1 MPQELN
7 LNVSPYFDD
16 FDKDKDYYKVL
27 FKPGY
32 PVQARELT
40 GLQSIL
46 QNQIEQF
53 GNHLFKEG
61 SVVIPGQ
68 TTYIDN
74 YYAVEIQS
82 EYLGINILAY
92 LNSIVGKTIRG
103 ENTGVRAYVVG
114 VLNNT
119 ESERGNNTLYVNFLD
134 SDYLTG
140 SYQSFADDEVLILE
154 EGLFGSNQIDST
166 KSVVVQPESGFAVT
180 IPFNC
185 NSIGSA
191 VFLNEGVYFLRG
203 YFIAVKSQTLILDQ
217 YSNNPSY
224 RVGLRIIEET
234 INADDDAT
242 IVDNAQGFSN
252 YAAPGAD
259 RLKITTDLVKIPIDQ
274 YDVEE
279 FVQLLEIRNGIL
291 RTSTQDPQYNILQ
304 DSLAKRTYEESGDY
318 YITQPSVVPKESLN
332 DLKGNSGVFLQN
344 ELTYNNNAPSEDLGT
359 YQVSPL
365 KAVVKGY
372 PVETISPTYIDFPK
386 TRTTRSLE
394 NQGINYVTGPTYTLN
409 NVYGS
414 PTIGVNTNF
423 TVHLM
428 DTRRS
433 GISSTGKEIGLARVY
448 DFALESGSYNTANA
462 RLNEWDLS
470 LYDVQTY
477 TEITL
482 NQNITLSTPTHVRG
496 KSSGATGFLRFN
508 VSNSKLLT
516 LYNVN
521 GKFTDGEEFIFNG
534 VDNTRISVATTAY
547 GTDQVKSIFATV
559 GVAGTFNADIKPST
573 LANVGFVTI
582 TALSGGISTVTST
595 NFNFVGIATSGSTV
609 SFTNTAAG
617 ISTVTFAR
625 VTRVTKNALSITG
638 VTTVLGICDG
648 ALPTVAITPSDFRIL
663 TSSFQNSIDNTL
675 YTVLPKRYISTV
687 NIDKSTLIIKRR
699 FSVSIASS
707 QTNTIEAGTNETFL
721 PFDEERYILM
731 RDDGT
736 VEPLSSDKFKFNG
749 SSTNVR
755 IEGLANADGA
765 ATLIATLSKTSVT
778 SKKKNK
784 TKVNILNVVYSS
796 DSASGIGT
804 TTTNDGLT
812 YNVGYPYGTRVQDI
826 DICLLKPDVTK
837 VYGVFES
844 DDTSDAEL
852 PNIVLLNLSGAN
864 AKTTDLLIGEEFEGL
879 SSGAVGIYCEKLS
892 DTRISYVLLNQELFQ
907 EGETIRF
914 KTTNV
919 TATANILIT
928 GDNNISSNYTFD
940 NGQRSTLYDYSRII
954 KKDLKVSPT
963 RRLKIVFETASF
975 LTSDNGN
982 IITVDSYSDY
992 DYCDIPKVDGI
1003 SNADMLDIRPRVSD
1017 FTVTTSS
1024 LSPFEF
1030 RARLINDS
1038 GNSVPNILAPDEQI
1052 NIGYSYYLPR
1062 IDRLFLTKDGVFQ
1075 LNKGAA
1081 SENPQPPSAVE
1092 DGIEIARATL
1102 PPYLCNINDVDID
1115 VFEYKRYRM
1124 SDINKLENRIKNL
1137 ELYTSLSLLESDTS
1151 NLPIKD
1157 KTGLIRFKSGFFVDD
1172 FSSTK
1177 SQRKT
1182 TIVKNSID
1190 VSNGELRPA
1199 PYTTEIDL
1207 QLGSTS
1213 VIGING
1219 PSNPTVDTEFVTD
1232 LIGSGVKKTGKLIT
1246 LNYTEVAEIQQ
1257 PYATRKEKVSP
1268 VRSSYYGGTI
1278 ELTPSSDVW
1287 VDQVTLNAR
1296 KNEYLGDFTES
1307 PEQLESKDND
1317 KQGGFAPVIW
1327 GAWDKLWSG
1336 IQKNSGSEKILEN
1349 YDISNNVIQTYN
1361 RTGTKS
1367 TQSIRKI
1374 VKDIFNDVALGDST
1388 VGSQVVPY
1396 LRSRN
1401 IEFSARR
1408 LKPFTRVYANFDGQN
1423 IDKYIIP
1430 KLIEITMI
1438 SGSFQIGET
1447 VVGLIG
1453 SGFDVNVPYIKFR
1466 VAQLNHKFG
1475 PYNAPVQVYGANP
1488 YSREITLPS
1497 AYSTTSTTINVDT
1510 FSLSQQTQ
1518 GLFYG
1523 WIRAGMTL
1531 RGQTSGAEATINRV
1545 KLVTDAKG
1553 SLIGSFFIPD
1563 PSITSNP
1570 AFESGIK
1577 LFKLSSNNVNSQV
1590 AGVPLTSAQEKFYS
1604 VGYINPTQENI
1615 TSIRPVR
1622 LETQNT
1628 VDFRVNSSGS
1638 STIVSSTILGNSN
1651 PSQVPLVSGQTSP
1664 QSGLQGVLGVT
1675 GSQTNQFIPGIQG
1688 TSSTIGSVTPVSS
1701 PPIPTTVAPSS
1712 AQTLTEFFNVT
1723 QTPTTTST
1731 TLTSTPVQQSTQT
1744 TSTSS
1749 VNIPTTYSALSDI
1762 SQTLGGSSGG
1772 SSGESSSGSS
1782 GGGSSGSGY

>member
-16 FDKDKDYYKVL
+16 FDKDKDFYKVL

-68 TTYIDN
+68 VSYIDN

-82 EYLGINILAY
+82 EYLGINVLAY

-114 VLNNT
+114 VLKDSD
-119 ESERGNNTLYVNFLD
+119 SERGNNTLYVNFLD

-140 SYQSFADDEVLILE
+140 SYQSFADDEVLLLE
-154 EGLFGSNQIDST
+154 EGLFGSNEIDST
-166 KSVVVQPESGFAVT
+166 KSVVVQPGSGFAVT
-180 IPFNC
+180 VPLNC

-203 YFIAVKSQTLILDQ
+203 YFVGVRSQTLILDQ

-224 RVGLRIIEET
+224 RVGLRITEET
-234 INADDDAT
+234 VNADDDET
-242 IVDNAQGFSN
+242 LVDNAKGFSN

-259 RLKITTDLVKIPIDQ
+259 RLKITADLVKVPIDQ

-279 FVQLLEIRNGIL
+279 FVQLLEIRGGIL
-291 RTSTQDPQYNILQ
+291 RSSIQDPQYNILQ

-318 YITQPSVVPKESLN
+318 YITQPSVAPKESLN
-332 DLKGNSGVFLQN
+332 NLKGNGGVFLAN
-344 ELTYNNNAPSEDLGT
+344 ELTYNSNTPSEDLGT
-359 YQVSPL
+359 YQISPL

-386 TRTTRSLE
+386 PRTTRSLE

-409 NVYGS
+409 NVYGA
-414 PTIGVNTNF
+414 PTIGINTNF
-423 TVHLM
+423 TVYLM

-433 GISSTGKEIGLARVY
+433 GVSSTGKEIGLARVY
-448 DFALESGSYNTANA
+448 DFALESGSYNTSNP
-462 RLNEWDLS
+462 RLNEWDLA

-496 KSSGATGFLRFN
+496 KSSGATGFLRYN
-508 VSNSKLLT
+508 VSDSKLLT
-516 LYNVN
+516 LYNVS
-521 GKFTDGEEFIFNG
+521 GKFVDGEEFIFNG
-534 VDNTRISVATTAY
+534 IDNTRISVATTAY
-547 GTDQVKSIFATV
+547 GTDQVKSVFATV
-559 GVAGTFNADIKPST
+559 GTAGTFNADVKPTT

-582 TALSGGISTVTST
+582 TARSGGISTVTST
-595 NFNFVGIATSGSTV
+595 DFNFVGIATSGTTV
-609 SFTNTAAG
+609 SFTNPG
-617 ISTVTFAR
+617 LSTVTFAR
-625 VTRVTKNALSITG
+625 VTNVTKNSLSIAG
-638 VTTVLGICDG
+638 VTTVIGICDG
-648 ALPTVAITPSDFRIL
+648 ALPGVAINPSDFKIL
-663 TSSFQNSIDNTL
+663 STSFQSSTDNTL
-675 YTVLPKRYISTV
+675 YTVLPKKYISKV
-687 NIDKSTLIIKRR
+687 DIDNSTLIIRR
-699 FSVSIASS
+699 KFTVSIASS
-707 QTNTIEAGTNETFL
+707 QTNTIQAGENETFL

-736 VEPLSSDKFKFNG
+736 VEPLSADKFKFNA
-749 SSTNVR
+749 SSTNIR
-755 IEGLANADGA
+755 IEGLANTDGT
-765 ATLIATLSKTSVT
+765 ATLIATLSKTSIS
-778 SKKKNK
+778 SKKKDV
-784 TKVNILNVVYSS
+784 TKVNILNIVYSA

-804 TTTNDGLT
+804 TTINDGLI
-812 YNVGYPYGTRVQDI
+812 YNSGYPYGTRVQDI
-826 DICLLKPDVTK
+826 DICLLKPDITK
-837 VYGVFES
+837 VYGIFES

-852 PNIVLLNLSGAN
+852 PNILLQNISGAN

-892 DTRISYVLLNQELFQ
+892 DTRISYVLLNQELLQ

-914 KTTNV
+914 KTTGV
-919 TATANILIT
+919 TATASVLLT

-940 NGQRSTLYDYSRII
+940 NGQRSTIYDYGKVIR
-954 KKDLKVSPT
+954 KDLKVSPT

-975 LTSDNGN
+975 AASDNGN
-982 IITVDSYSDY
+982 IITIDSYRDF

-1003 SNADMLDIRPRVSD
+1003 SNSDMLDIRPRVSD

-1030 RARLINDS
+1030 RARSIDAV

-1075 LNKGAA
+1075 LNRGAA
-1081 SENPQPPSAVE
+1081 SENPQLPAAVE
-1092 DGIEIARATL
+1092 DGVEVARATL
-1102 PPYLCNINDVDID
+1102 PPYVCNINDIDID

-1157 KTGLIRFKSGFFVDD
+1157 KNGLIRFKSGFFVDD

-1199 PYTTEIDL
+1199 PYTTEVDL

-1213 VIGING
+1213 AIGING
-1219 PSNPTVDTEFVTD
+1219 PSDPTVDTEFVTD
-1232 LIGSGVKKTGKLIT
+1232 LVGSGVKKTGRLVT

-1257 PYATRKEKVSP
+1257 PYATRTEKVSP

-1296 KNEYLGDFTES
+1296 KNEYIGDFTEN
-1307 PEQLESKDND
+1307 PEQLEAKDND
-1317 KQGGFAPVIW
+1317 KQGGFAPIIW
-1327 GAWDKLWSG
+1327 GAWDRIWSG
-1336 IQKNSGSEKILEN
+1336 IQKNAGTEKILEN

-1374 VKDIFNDVALGDST
+1374 VKDIFNDVALGDASI
-1388 VGSQVVPY
+1388 GSQVVPY

-1423 IDKYIIP
+1423 IDKYIVP
-1430 KLIEITMI
+1430 KLIQINMI

-1466 VAQLNHKFG
+1466 VAQPNHKFG

-1488 YSREITLPS
+1488 YSRETTVPS
-1497 AYSTTSTTINVDT
+1497 AYSTTSNIINVDT

-1531 RGQTSGAEATINRV
+1531 RGQTSGAEATISSV
-1545 KLVTDAKG
+1545 KLITDAKG
-1553 SLIGSFFIPD
+1553 SLIGSFYIPD

-1577 LFKLSSNNVNSQV
+1577 LFKLTSNNINSQT
-1590 AGVPLTSAQEKFYS
+1590 AGVPLTSAEEKFYS

-1638 STIVSSTILGNSN
+1638 STVISSTILGNNS
-1651 PSQVPLVSGQTSP
+1651 PSQVPLVSGQTTP
-1664 QSGLQGVLGVT
+1664 QSGLQGALGVT
-1675 GSQTNQFIPGIQG
+1675 GSQTNQFVPGVQG
-1688 TSSTIGSVTPVSS
+1688 TSTLTGSVTPISS
-1701 PPIPTTVAPSS
+1701 PPAPTTVAPSS
-1712 AQTLTEFFNVT
+1712 AQPLTEFFNVV
-1723 QTPTTTST
+1723 QTPTTTTT
-1731 TLTSTPVQQSTQT
+1731 TLSSTPTQT
-1744 TSTSS
+1744 SSTN
-1749 VNIPTTYSALSDI
+1749 VPTTFVALSDP
-1762 SQTLGGSSGG
+1762 SQTLGASQQSNG
-1772 SSGESSSGSS
+1772 
-1782 GGGSSGSGY
+1782 SGSGY

>member
-16 FDKDKDYYKVL
+16 FNKNQDYYKVL

-53 GNHLFKEG
+53 GNHIFKEG

-68 TTYIDN
+68 VSYIDN
-74 YYAVEIQS
+74 YYAVEVQS

-103 ENTGVRAYVVG
+103 ENTGVRAYVVSI
-114 VLNNT
+114 LRDSD
-119 ESERGNNTLYVNFLD
+119 SERGNNTLYVNFLD

-140 SYQSFADDEVLILE
+140 SYQSFADDEVLLLE
-154 EGLFGSNQIDST
+154 EGLFGSNQIDSS
-166 KSVVVQPESGFAVT
+166 KSVVVQPGSGFAVT
-180 IPFNC
+180 IPLNC

-203 YFIAVKSQTLILDQ
+203 YFVGVKTQTVILDQ
-217 YSNNPSY
+217 YTNTPSY
-224 RVGLRIIEET
+224 RVGLRITEET
-234 INADDDAT
+234 VNADDDDT
-242 IVDNAQGFSN
+242 LTDNAKGFSN

-259 RLKITTDLVKIPIDQ
+259 RFKITTDLVKVPINQ

-279 FVQLLEIRNGIL
+279 FVQLLEIRDGIL
-291 RTSTQDPQYNILQ
+291 RSSIQDPQYNILQ
-304 DSLAKRTYEESGDY
+304 DALAKRTYEESGDY
-318 YITQPSVVPKESLN
+318 YITQPSVTPKESLN
-332 DLKGNSGVFLQN
+332 NLKGNGGIFLTN
-344 ELTYNNNAPSEDLGT
+344 ESTYNNNTPLESLGT
-359 YQVSPL
+359 YQISPL

-386 TRTTRSLE
+386 PRTTKSLE
-394 NQGINYVTGPTYTLN
+394 GQGINYVTGSTYSLN

-414 PTIGVNTNF
+414 PTIGINTNF
-423 TVHLM
+423 IVHLM
-428 DTRRS
+428 DSRRS
-433 GISSTGKEIGLARVY
+433 GISSTGREIGLARVY
-448 DFALESGSYNTANA
+448 DFALESGSYNTINQK
-462 RLNEWDLS
+462 LNEWDLA

-482 NQNITLSTPTHVRG
+482 NQNITLSTPTHIRG
-496 KSSGATGFLRFN
+496 KSSGAVGFLRYS

-516 LYNVN
+516 LYNVT
-521 GKFTDGEEFIFNG
+521 GKFIDGEEFIFDG
-534 VDNTRISVATTAY
+534 IDNTRISIASTSY
-547 GTDQVKSIFATV
+547 GTDQVRSIFATV
-559 GVAGTFNADIKPST
+559 GTAGTFNADVRPST

-582 TALSGGISTVTST
+582 TARSGGISTITST
-595 NFNFVGIATSGSTV
+595 NFNFVGIATLGSTV
-609 SFTNTAAG
+609 SFTNPG
-617 ISTVTFAR
+617 LSTVTFAR
-625 VTRVTKNALSITG
+625 VTNMTKNTLSIVG
-638 VTTVLGICDG
+638 VTTVIGICDG
-648 ALPTVAITPSDFRIL
+648 ALPPSAINPSDLRIL
-663 TSSFQNSIDNTL
+663 TSSLQSSTDNTL
-675 YTVLPKRYISTV
+675 YTVLPQKYISKV
-687 NIDKSTLIIKRR
+687 DIDNSTLIIRKK
-699 FSVSIASS
+699 FTVSVASS
-707 QTNTIEAGTNETFL
+707 QTNTIQVGENETFL

-736 VEPLSSDKFKFNG
+736 VESLSSDKFKFNA
-749 SSTNVR
+749 SSTNLR
-755 IEGLANADGA
+755 IEGLSNSDGNAS
-765 ATLIATLSKTSVT
+765 LIATLSKTSVT
-778 SKKKNK
+778 AKKKDLIK
-784 TKVNILNVVYSS
+784 INILNVVYSAEP
-796 DSASGIGT
+796 ASGFGAT
-804 TTTNDGLT
+804 TINDGLI
-812 YNVGYPYGTRVQDI
+812 YNDGYPYGVRVQDI
-826 DICLLKPDVTK
+826 DISLLKPDVVK
-837 VYGVFES
+837 VYGIFES
-844 DDTSDAEL
+844 DDTSNAEL
-852 PNIVLLNLSGAN
+852 PNILLQNLSGTN

-879 SSGAVGIYCEKLS
+879 TSGSIGIYCEKLS

-907 EGETIRF
+907 EGETIKF
-914 KTTNV
+914 KTTGV
-919 TATANILIT
+919 TATASVLLT

-940 NGQRSTLYDYSRII
+940 NGQKSTIYDYGKII
-954 KKDLKVSPT
+954 RKDLKVSPT
-963 RRLKIVFETASF
+963 KKLKIVFETASF
-975 LTSDNGN
+975 ATSDNGN
-982 IITVDSYSDY
+982 IITVDSYRDF

-1003 SNADMLDIRPRVSD
+1003 SNSDILDIRPRVSE

-1030 RARLINDS
+1030 RARLIDAV
-1038 GNSVPNILAPDEQI
+1038 GNSVPNILASDEQI

-1062 IDRLFLTKDGVFQ
+1062 IDRLFLTKDGIFQ

-1081 SENPQPPSAVE
+1081 SENPQLPAAVE
-1092 DGIEIARATL
+1092 DGIEVAKITL
-1102 PPYLCNINDVDID
+1102 PPYVCNIDDINID

-1151 NLPIKD
+1151 NLSIKD
-1157 KTGLIRFKSGFFVDD
+1157 SSGLIRFKSGFFVDD

-1177 SQRKT
+1177 SQRKI

-1232 LIGSGVKKTGKLIT
+1232 LIGSGVKKTGKLVT
-1246 LNYTEVAEIQQ
+1246 LNYTEVAEVQQ
-1257 PYATRKEKVSP
+1257 PYATRVEKVAP

-1287 VDQVTLNAR
+1287 IDQVTLNAR
-1296 KNEYLGDFTES
+1296 KNEYIGDFTEN
-1307 PEQLESKDND
+1307 PEQLEAKDND
-1317 KQGGFAPVIW
+1317 KQGGFAPIIW
-1327 GAWDKLWSG
+1327 GAWDNLWSG
-1336 IQKNSGSEKILEN
+1336 VQKNYGTEKILEN

-1374 VKDIFNDVALGDST
+1374 VKDIFNDVTLGNSS

-1438 SGSFQIGET
+1438 SGSFQTGET
-1447 VVGLIG
+1447 IVGLIG
-1453 SGFDVNVPYIKFR
+1453 SGFDINVPYIKFR
-1466 VAQLNHKFG
+1466 VAQPNHKFG

-1488 YSREITLPS
+1488 YSREIIISST
-1497 AYSTTSTTINVDT
+1497 YSTTSTIVNVDT
-1510 FSLSQQTQ
+1510 FSLSQQAQ
-1518 GLFYG
+1518 GMFYG
-1523 WIRAGMTL
+1523 WIRAGMVL
-1531 RGQTSGAEATINRV
+1531 RGQTSGAEATISNV
-1545 KLVTDAKG
+1545 KFVTDAKG

-1563 PSITSNP
+1563 PNVTSNP

-1577 LFKLSSNNVNSQV
+1577 LFKLTSNNINSQTT
-1590 AGVPLTSAQEKFYS
+1590 GVPLTSAVEKFYS
-1604 VGYINPTQENI
+1604 VGYINPTQENV
-1615 TSIRPVR
+1615 TSTRPMR
-1622 LETQNT
+1622 LETQNII
-1628 VDFRVNSSGS
+1628 DFRVNTSGS
-1638 STIVSSTILGNSN
+1638 STIVSSTILGKNN
-1651 PSQVPLVSGQTSP
+1651 PSQVPLVSGQTTP
-1664 QSGLQGVLGVT
+1664 QSGLLGALGVT
-1675 GSQTNQFIPGIQG
+1675 GSQSNQFVSGVQG
-1688 TSSTIGSVTPVSS
+1688 TSTLTGSITPISS
-1701 PPIPTTVAPSS
+1701 PPAPATIAPSS
-1712 AQTLTEFFNVT
+1712 AQSITEFFTVA
-1723 QTPTTTST
+1723 QTLTTTAT
-1731 TLTSTPVQQSTQT
+1731 TLTSTPVQ
-1744 TSTSS
+1744 TSS
-1749 VNIPTTYSALSDI
+1749 ASIPNTYTALNDP
-1762 SQTLGGSSGG
+1762 SQTLGASQQS
-1772 SSGESSSGSS
+1772 SS
-1782 GGGSSGSGY
+1782 GGGGY